1 MIVEGNKGCVG
12 EVLSRI
18 TGAPKGVH
26 HLYMEFVICGGAERG
41 LGGSDGGIGVGVV
54 G

>member
-1 MIVEGNKGCVG
+1 MIVEGNKGFVG

-18 TGAPKGVH
+18 TGTPNRAH
-26 HLYMEFVICGGAERG
+26 HLYMEFVICGGAERC
-41 LGGSDGGIGVGVV
+41 LGGSDGGIGIGVV